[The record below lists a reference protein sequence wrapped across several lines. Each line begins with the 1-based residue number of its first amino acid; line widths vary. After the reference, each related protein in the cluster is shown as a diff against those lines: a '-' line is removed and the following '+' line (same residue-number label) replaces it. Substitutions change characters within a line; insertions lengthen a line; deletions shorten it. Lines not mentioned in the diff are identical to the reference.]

1 MLAYDARASQVVA
14 AARQRP
20 QPPAVPTGGQIRMAR
35 ALLRLTAAQLA
46 RLAGVAASTIARCEA
61 ADGIP
66 PVSVRTLEKIRR
78 ALEGAGVEFL
88 AGNNGPGVRLRRR
101 P

>member
-1 MLAYDARASQVVA
+1 
-14 AARQRP
+14 
-20 QPPAVPTGGQIRMAR
+20 MAT
-35 ALLRLTAAQLA
+35 ALLRLTAAQPPA
-46 RLAGVAASTIARCEA
+46 QPASPRVRSP

-78 ALEGAGVEFL
+78 ALEAAGAEFL

-101 P
+101 T